1 MYNSPCATLEGRL
14 LCASVLAYSVPDK
27 GIINPPNNNIQQTI
41 PYNNGAGYKAI
52 PTMIASDKDFSNAA
66 CTVGITQDGI
76 VLAFR
81 GTVPTA
87 VTDWLNDFL
96 LDPIALNGIPGKVH
110 KGFNKAVNAIFSPV
124 LQTIQQLKK
133 TYPNAKLFI
142 TGHSKGAGM
151 SPIAAYYLYQK
162 GIKADA
168 LYLYAP
174 PAPGTADFATAF
186 NKLFPLTFLF
196 ENYLDI
202 VPLMPPSAS
211 TAVGLDYYLINSKST
226 EIRALAVIFAYI
238 GTLGYTSVGISGTT
252 FYIPKPVN
260 NKYTVITLT
269 NTIYQQQ
276 MQAIADA
283 LLAGDFKSIASAHS
297 SHCFGGYMNALSGN
311 VCFPIVEEG
320 TAK

>member
-1 MYNSPCATLEGRL
+1 MYNAPCATLEGRL

-27 GIINPPNNNIQQTI
+27 GTINPPNNNIQQTI
-41 PYNNGAGYKAI
+41 PYYNGAGYMAI
-52 PTMIASDKDFSNAA
+52 PTMIASDKDFANAA

-96 LDPIALNGIPGKVH
+96 VEPVEVNGIPGKVH
-110 KGFNKAVNAIFSPV
+110 KGFNKAVDVIFPSI

-133 TYPNAKLFI
+133 SYPNARLFI

-151 SPIAAYYLYQK
+151 SPIAAYYLQQK

-174 PAPGTADFATAF
+174 PAPGTGEFATAF
-186 NKLFPLTFLF
+186 NKQFPLTFLF

-202 VPLMPPSAS
+202 VPLLPPSAT
-211 TAVGLDYYLINSKST
+211 TAVRLDYYLLNSKSI
-226 EIRALAVIFAYI
+226 EIRALAVVFTYI
-238 GTLGYTSVGISGTT
+238 GTLGYTPVGISGTA
-252 FYIPKPVN
+252 FYIPQPVN
-260 NKYTVITLT
+260 NKYTVITLS
-269 NTIYQQQ
+269 NAVYLQQ

-311 VCFPIVEEG
+311 VCFPIVAED